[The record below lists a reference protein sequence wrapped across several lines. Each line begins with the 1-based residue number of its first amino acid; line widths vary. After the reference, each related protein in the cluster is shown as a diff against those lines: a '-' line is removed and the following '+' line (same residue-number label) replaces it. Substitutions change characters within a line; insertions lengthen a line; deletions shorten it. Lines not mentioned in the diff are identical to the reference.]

1 MWESIQSMCLHV
13 VFILFT
19 ILIYQ
24 VFFKEREEKRK
35 KIRSKFFLFMLL
47 ILVFTMSQPVL
58 YTEIY
63 KYDFKAVVI
72 ILSFLYGGKKVGFA
86 AFLALLITGFFTDQR
101 LPVLVGNY
109 TVYCLL
115 LLRITRMFHR
125 YQIKGKVLVISL
137 FYMTIPITR
146 GIFLELKGDY
156 RQTYFVFGSSLIVL
170 ATLIAIVYLIENM
183 NEQLEMKQ
191 ELIRA
196 EKMNVVS
203 QLAASVAHEIRNP
216 MTSVRGFMQLLQKE
230 ELTKEQQLYINISI
244 EELDRAQE
252 IINQYLA
259 LAKPQTDQYEII
271 DLTSLIQQSI
281 DVMQSYAL
289 LNSIQ
294 ITQEVEPSL
303 KIEGLKLE
311 VQQVFINIIKNAIE
325 AIKSDGEIG
334 ISGSKTADG
343 LVSIQI
349 KDNGVGM
356 TKDQLK
362 KLGSPYYSTKE
373 KGTGLGLTVCHQIV
387 KQMGGQILINSE
399 LTKGTCFT
407 INLPAYKKKSE
418 EYTP

>member
-35 KIRSKFFLFMLL
+35 KIRSKFFLFMLI

-58 YTEIY
+58 YSEIY

-72 ILSFLYGGKKVGFA
+72 ILSFLYGGKRAGFA
-86 AFLALLITGFFTDQR
+86 AFLALLVTGSLTDQR
-101 LPVLVGNY
+101 LLILLGNY
-109 TVYCLL
+109 TVFCLL
-115 LLRITRMFHR
+115 LLPVTNMFHR
-125 YQIKGKVLVISL
+125 YRIKGKVIVISL
-137 FYMTIPITR
+137 FYMLIPITR
-146 GIFLELKGDY
+146 GIFLQLKGDH
-156 RQTYFVFGSSLIVL
+156 RQTFFELSSSLIVL

-183 NEQLEMKQ
+183 NEQIEMKQ
-191 ELIRA
+191 ELIRT

-216 MTSVRGFMQLLQKE
+216 MTSVRGFMQLMQKE
-230 ELTKEQQLYINISI
+230 NLTKEQHLYISISI

-271 DLTSLIQQSI
+271 DLTSVIQQSI
-281 DVMQSYAL
+281 DVMHSYAI
-289 LNSIQ
+289 LNSIH
-294 ITQEVEPSL
+294 ITQQVESSL
-303 KIEGLKLE
+303 EIEGLKLE
-311 VQQVFINIIKNAIE
+311 IQQVLINIIKNAIE
-325 AIKSDGEIG
+325 AIKSEGEIR
-334 ISGSKTADG
+334 ISAAKNSNGF
-343 LVSIQI
+343 VSIQI

-356 TKDQLK
+356 TEDQMK

-387 KQMGGQILINSE
+387 KQMGGQIMIKSE
-399 LTKGTCFT
+399 LKKGTCFT
-407 INLPAYKKKSE
+407 INLPSIK
-418 EYTP
+418 

>member
-24 VFFKEREEKRK
+24 VFFKEREEERK
-35 KIRSKFFLFMLL
+35 KIRSKFFLFMLI

-58 YTEIY
+58 YSETY
-63 KYDFKAVVI
+63 KYDFKAIVI
-72 ILSFLYGGKKVGFA
+72 ILSFLYGGKKVGFT
-86 AFLALLITGFFTDQR
+86 AFLALLVIGFLTAQK
-101 LPVLVGNY
+101 LLILLGNY
-109 TVYCLL
+109 SVYCLL
-115 LLRITRMFHR
+115 LLPVTRMFHR
-125 YQIKGKVLVISL
+125 YQIRGKVLVISL
-137 FYMTIPITR
+137 FYMMIPITR
-146 GIFLELKGDY
+146 GIFLELKGDQ
-156 RQTYFVFGSSLIVL
+156 RQTYFELGSSLIVL

-183 NEQLEMKQ
+183 NEQIKMKQ
-191 ELIRA
+191 ELMQA

-230 ELTKEQQLYINISI
+230 ELTKDQQFYINISI

-259 LAKPQTDQYEII
+259 LAKPQIDQYETI

-281 DVMQSYAL
+281 DVMQSYAI
-289 LNSIQ
+289 LNSIH
-294 ITQEVEPSL
+294 IKQEVESSL
-303 KIEGLKLE
+303 EIEGLKLE

-325 AIKSDGEIG
+325 AIKSDGEIEIAG
-334 ISGSKTADG
+334 RKLSNGFI
-343 LVSIQI
+343 SIQI

-356 TKDQLK
+356 TKDQIK

-387 KQMGGQILINSE
+387 KQMGGRILIKSE

-407 INLPAYKKKSE
+407 INLPAYKKKE
-418 EYTP
+418 EGYTP